1 MNSAQLTI
9 KRFLYSLKQWPQK
22 ILVLLSI
29 PVFLSVLVHA
39 FLLSKPSS
47 YISSAKLELLFKEP
61 IQQSVSN
68 DSSAASFYEEMVE
81 LSQQITFQVKSPR
94 VLHILG
100 CRLTAYD
107 LRQEDKR
114 SSFSQEIGIKQP
126 ELMDYML
133 ESMEGV
139 EFLVDEQAEKIELDS
154 LITLS
159 LNEFDNDFES
169 LSSQIHLQ
177 WVPQSNY
184 LYLKAFDDDQLRANY
199 MVNTL
204 AYLIIQ
210 YQEVIG
216 RRNVSAGINAQKLLI
231 TQRRDSWE
239 ASKERLE
246 LEKQELNSG
255 GGPSIMREIS
265 RKIFALKRNLVEV
278 EAKINELREKIR
290 DKREEESQ
298 APTIISVRNEEIDQE
313 RLLLD
318 LSKNL
323 NDLRLINAELKLL
336 QDRLKKYEEK
346 HLKTFWE
353 KEKNDRKALLE
364 AQQHLQEVLGSSS
377 VNLSEIRLVDSAKT
391 YLPNNVAIWVLTA
404 FSFFAF
410 LALWLIL
417 LLKIQYFR

>member
-107 LRQEDKR
+107 LRQEEKR
-114 SSFSQEIGIKQP
+114 TSFSQEIGIKQP

-139 EFLVDEQAEKIELDS
+139 EFLAEKQSEKIELDS
-154 LITLS
+154 LIDLS
-159 LNEFDNDFES
+159 LDEFDNDFES

-216 RRNVSAGINAQKLLI
+216 RRNVSAGINAQKSLI

-323 NDLRLINAELKLL
+323 NDLRIINAELKLL
-336 QDRLKKYEEK
+336 QDRLKKYEEQ

-364 AQQHLQEVLGSSS
+364 AQKHLQEVLGSSS

-391 YLPNNVAIWVLTA
+391 FLPNDVAIWVLTA